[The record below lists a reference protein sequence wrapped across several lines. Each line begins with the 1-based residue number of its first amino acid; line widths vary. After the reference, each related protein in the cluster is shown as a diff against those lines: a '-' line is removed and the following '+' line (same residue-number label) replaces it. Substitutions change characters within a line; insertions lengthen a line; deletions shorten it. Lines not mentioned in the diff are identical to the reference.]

1 MARHAVLAH
10 FRIIHCDSNPKQLR
24 SADYDYSTS
33 ALNLLCAMSN
43 QPSESQTPDG
53 SVTTPS
59 VEVASGA
66 APLQQRTTSDSS
78 TSLTPAIGSLDVES
92 DVDHHLVGRAAELL
106 RHTGAPIPAPELVSL
121 FGSQSR
127 EATQSQEMPPQ
138 ATQSQ
143 AAQSQETQ
151 SQATQS
157 QETQSQEMFSQGSVL
172 EGATHVLVPVTNPY
186 SSELLRHEG
195 VVPIWAALKV
205 AESPPI
211 GVLSGVTLEGPAVES
226 LPTVSSA
233 SGPMETSPS
242 KTGDVPPTPQAVLQ
256 AGSLSECARD

>member
-1 MARHAVLAH
+1 
-10 FRIIHCDSNPKQLR
+10 
-24 SADYDYSTS
+24 
-33 ALNLLCAMSN
+33 MSN

-53 SVTTPS
+53 SVTAPS

-66 APLQQRTTSDSS
+66 MPLQQRTTSDSS
-78 TSLTPAIGSLDVES
+78 SLTPAIGSLDVET

-106 RHTGAPIPAPELVSL
+106 RHTGAPTPAPELTSL

-127 EATQSQEMPPQ
+127 EATQSQEMQLQ

-151 SQATQS
+151 SQASQS

-195 VVPIWAALKV
+195 VLPIWAALKV
-205 AESPPI
+205 AESQPI
-211 GVLSGVTLEGPAVES
+211 GVLSGVTLEGAAVES
-226 LPTVSSA
+226 LPTVSILLW
-233 SGPMETSPS
+233 PD
-242 KTGDVPPTPQAVLQ
+242 GDVSV
-256 AGSLSECARD
+256 